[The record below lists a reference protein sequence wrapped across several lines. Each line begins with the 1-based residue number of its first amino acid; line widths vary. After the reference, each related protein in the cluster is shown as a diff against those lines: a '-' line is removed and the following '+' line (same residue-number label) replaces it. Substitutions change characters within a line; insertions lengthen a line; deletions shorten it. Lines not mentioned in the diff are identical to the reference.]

1 MWYNWPFRILGVCLI
16 LWGTGIIIDPAYL
29 SSKYPMLHNFS
40 DIEWFYG
47 AGLILIGL
55 FSVWTTIRKKKDN
68 VGRTS

>member
-1 MWYNWPFRILGVCLI
+1 MWRNWPFRILGVCII
-16 LWGTGIIIDPAYL
+16 LLGMRIINDPAYF